1 MPAGRTPLS
10 VTSMTEND
18 SRTSVLRWWVLL
30 AFGTLAALLIAWLAR
45 VAGVNLH
52 TLLSIVAGAAG
63 LAWLI
68 VLVAV
73 PWNLYFA
80 ARMVSVQMAGS
91 QRRGITVAEPD
102 RAEAARI
109 SRRMLWFALGGHLVT
124 AAATAVLTIVTG
136 DLLGFYL
143 TGFYLLS
150 ALIRP
155 AVAYFAHLRERIGS
169 LAAES
174 THPRDDVLT
183 LRSEVKKLSDQ
194 VKLLTIELPRV
205 AQDHS
210 ADLHRTE
217 ARLNDDLGHAR
228 QQLTTDLSRLEDAQA
243 ADREAARSRHGEL
256 ARRIDVMVRQIES
269 TLDGISDHQELQV
282 GIRALIRMIKAD
294 QLS

>member
-1 MPAGRTPLS
+1 
-10 VTSMTEND
+10 
-18 SRTSVLRWWVLL
+18 
-30 AFGTLAALLIAWLAR
+30 
-45 VAGVNLH
+45 
-52 TLLSIVAGAAG
+52 
-63 LAWLI
+63 

-80 ARMVSVQMAGS
+80 ARMVSVQMAAS

-109 SRRMLWFALGGHLVT
+109 ARRMLWFALGGHLITAAVT
-124 AAATAVLTIVTG
+124 AVITIVTG
-136 DLLGFYL
+136 DALGYYL

-155 AVAYFAHLRERIGS
+155 AVAYFAHLRERIRS

-183 LRSEVKKLSDQ
+183 LRNQVKKLTEQ
-194 VKLLTIELPRV
+194 VKQLAIEVPQF
-205 AQDHS
+205 AQNHN
-210 ADLHRTE
+210 ADLRRTE
-217 ARLNDDLGHAR
+217 SRLSDDLDHAR
-228 QQLTTDLSRLEDAQA
+228 QQLTADLGRLEDAQA
-243 ADREAARSRHGEL
+243 ADRETARSRHGEL
-256 ARRIDVMVRQIES
+256 ARRIDVMVRQIED

>member
-243 ADREAARSRHGEL
+243 ADRGAARSRHGEL
-256 ARRIDVMVRQIES
+256 ARRIDVMVRQDEN
-269 TLDGISDHQELQV
+269 T
-282 GIRALIRMIKAD
+282 
-294 QLS
+294 